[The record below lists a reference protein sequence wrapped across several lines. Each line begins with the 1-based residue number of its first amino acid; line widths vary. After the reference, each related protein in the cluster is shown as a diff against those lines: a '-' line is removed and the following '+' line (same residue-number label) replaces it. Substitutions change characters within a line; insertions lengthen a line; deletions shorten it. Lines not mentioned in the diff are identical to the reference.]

1 MSKIWQRYFIRE
13 LLKVF
18 LMLLFCFYALYVLI
32 DYSSRPGTFRALGLS
47 SWQLTLYY
55 LYTFVMRADI
65 LIPFALLIA
74 TIKTVLAANMHREL
88 VALLASGI
96 RLKQILRPFLYTGLA
111 FTALVYLNTEWI
123 VPQARIGLQK
133 MEELR
138 FLSID
143 RGLSS
148 RVHSLVLKDRSILI
162 YQSFDAPQETFFDL
176 FWVRTADDIYRI
188 KFLTLKHVPEG
199 SLVDHLS
206 RNSNGQLVQVS
217 FSDHMLFPQIEFS
230 DENITETLRPA
241 SDLSLSQLWGQLD
254 LNKSDKIKSDKKAK
268 IETALYHK
276 LVMPWL
282 CLLAVLAPLPYC
294 VQFSRNPPQFF
305 IYVLGMFG
313 LVTLYLLMSALAT
326 ISQNQVADPF
336 WVLLFPMVLIGCGC
350 SWKYALMR

>member
-1 MSKIWQRYFIRE
+1 
-13 LLKVF
+13 
-18 LMLLFCFYALYVLI
+18 
-32 DYSSRPGTFRALGLS
+32 
-47 SWQLTLYY
+47 
-55 LYTFVMRADI
+55 
-65 LIPFALLIA
+65 
-74 TIKTVLAANMHREL
+74 
-88 VALLASGI
+88 
-96 RLKQILRPFLYTGLA
+96 
-111 FTALVYLNTEWI
+111 
-123 VPQARIGLQK
+123 
-133 MEELR
+133 
-138 FLSID
+138 
-143 RGLSS
+143 
-148 RVHSLVLKDRSILI
+148 
-162 YQSFDAPQETFFDL
+162 
-176 FWVRTADDIYRI
+176 
-188 KFLTLKHVPEG
+188 
-199 SLVDHLS
+199 LVDHLS